1 MEVFMAVDLDNDDGV
16 LSDAKPVQ
24 TVQAEATENKDF
36 NTTKK
41 CALSKLSLDNWNVV
55 CALSGIILF
64 ILGIFFA
71 AIGAS
76 ATFVSIVFYL
86 SYGFVIASIVLY
98 LVQLFNTKQ
107 VAFTPTL
114 VIMLMAIFVV
124 FH

>member
-16 LSDAKPVQ
+16 LSDAKPIQ

-41 CALSKLSLDNWNVV
+41 CVLCKLSLDNWNVI
-55 CALSGIILF
+55 CALSGIILY

-71 AIGAS
+71 AIAVS
-76 ATFVSIVFYL
+76 AVFVSILFYL

-114 VIMLMAIFVV
+114 VIMLMAIFVL

>member
-1 MEVFMAVDLDNDDGV
+1 MAVDLDNDDGV

-36 NTTKK
+36 NTAKK
-41 CALSKLSLDNWNVV
+41 CALAKLSLDNWNVV

-71 AIGAS
+71 AIGAG
-76 ATFVSIVFYL
+76 ALFASILFYL